1 MNTIAPV
8 FEDAEKGSS
17 LWHDAWLRLR
27 KNKLALFGG
36 SVLLFMIVVA
46 MLTPWIAPYSYEAQN
61 LLGWLRKNR
70 TYPSSEAEPPS
81 VSSTREAP
89 SAAA

>member
-1 MNTIAPV
+1 MNTATQI

-36 SVLLFMIVVA
+36 SVLLFMMVMA
-46 MLTPWIAPYSYEAQN
+46 LMTPWIAPYSYEAQN
-61 LLGWLRKNR
+61 LDVGAS
-70 TYPSSEAEPPS
+70 P
-81 VSSTREAP
+81 P
-89 SAAA
+89 SAAHAWRRDRPIATNAG

>member
-1 MNTIAPV
+1 MSTVAPV

-36 SVLLFMIVVA
+36 SVLCS
-46 MLTPWIAPYSYEAQN
+46 WS
-61 LLGWLRKNR
+61 W
-70 TYPSSEAEPPS
+70 
-81 VSSTREAP
+81 
-89 SAAA
+89 